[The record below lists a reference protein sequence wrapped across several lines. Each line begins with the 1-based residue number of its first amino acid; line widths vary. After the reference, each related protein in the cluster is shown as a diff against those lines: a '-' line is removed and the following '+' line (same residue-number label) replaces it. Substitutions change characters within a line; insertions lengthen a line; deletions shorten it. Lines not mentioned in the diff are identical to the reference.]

1 MNGQKLREMRRAREK
16 TLRQV
21 SIESGVTET
30 QIRNIESGVTKN
42 PSIDTLL
49 GLAKALNCEIT
60 DFLD

>member
-1 MNGQKLREMRRAREK
+1 MDGIKLRELRRAREK

-21 SIESGVTET
+21 SIESGVTES